1 MGDNNIYGSL
11 VKVDKE
17 ESEYSFKQKNDFL
30 NQEQPLHCEVLEESR
45 EKPGFFIKNFETKN
59 EKIPTN
65 ETIKSTI
72 ERPNLID
79 PFPIYQEAK

>member
-1 MGDNNIYGSL
+1 M
-11 VKVDKE
+11 KVEKE

-30 NQEQPLHCEVLEESR
+30 HEEQPLICEGLEESR
-45 EKPGFFIKNFETKN
+45 EKSVFFIKNFETRN

-72 ERPNLID
+72 ERPHLID
-79 PFPIYQEAK
+79 PFPIY